1 MILLVAKGKRN
12 QLFAQQRIGRVKELR
27 KLVLFGGLCKE
38 GTSAALEK
46 RVGRVQVL
54 LQKWSSDIRRSVIWA
69 PYWRK
74 EMLWKTSCRHTFI
87 SISFDKTND
96 KGGRNVVLAIVV
108 FVVSN

>member
-1 MILLVAKGKRN
+1 MILLLAKGKRN

-54 LQKWSSDIRRSVIWA
+54 LQK
-69 PYWRK
+69 
-74 EMLWKTSCRHTFI
+74 
-87 SISFDKTND
+87 
-96 KGGRNVVLAIVV
+96 
-108 FVVSN
+108 